1 MTWFS
6 ITGQRLSPHTLP
18 FGLLFESMSAPIDAI
33 TSKCHVAV
41 TFSNLLLKTSYPYE
55 TQCG

>member
-1 MTWFS
+1 
-6 ITGQRLSPHTLP
+6 
-18 FGLLFESMSAPIDAI
+18 LLFESMSAPIDAI
-33 TSKCHVAV
+33 TSKCRVTV